1 MFENLCQDME
11 DLVLKV
17 QKLESLYKAVLDAT
31 IEDRD
36 VEKAHEHLKE
46 YQQVRQSIRLRLFSN
61 SVMHLPDV
69 EDKKILTHLQLISS
83 GEDLPNPFLKSLF
96 QDQLDME
103 SIQDLSAE
111 HFFSWF
117 DPYDYIEE
125 LYKVGSLVMGAGSFP
140 KHLESLVSELRH
152 CFVFQQYHATHA
164 LCRTALEISIRDVFE
179 QQGLN
184 DPHSDNYIFVE
195 QRISKSNRRW
205 FMDAP
210 DPSLAQMIGMLCLL
224 RTYRHLKRELRNIVS
239 RGNDIIHGFKSATR
253 EDSERMM
260 RSTLRAIHDLY
271 EV

>member
-1 MFENLCQDME
+1 MQE
-11 DLVLKV
+11 LVQKV
-17 QKLESLYKAVLDAT
+17 QKLESLYNAVLDAA

-46 YQQVRQSIRLRLFSN
+46 YQEVRQSIRLKLFSN

-69 EDKKILTHLQLISS
+69 EDKKVLTHLQLISS
-83 GEDLPNPFLKSLF
+83 GDDLPSPFLKGLF
-96 QDQLDME
+96 QDQLDIE
-103 SIQDLSAE
+103 RLQNLSDE

-117 DPYDYIEE
+117 DPFDYIEG
-125 LYKVGSLVMGAGSFP
+125 LYAVGSLVVGSGKVP
-140 KHLESLVSELRH
+140 RRLESLIGELRH
-152 CFVFQQYHATHA
+152 CFVFKQYHATYA

-179 QQGLN
+179 QEGLN
-184 DPHSDNYIFVE
+184 DPHSENYIYVE

-224 RTYRHLKRELRNIVS
+224 RSYRHLKRELRNIVS
-239 RGNDIIHGFKSATR
+239 RGNDIVHGFKTATR